1 MKFPR
6 YIGGGFSV
14 IRQYRIRMIFSIAIS
29 WTIIDMFFF
38 LFRILTSSSSKTALF
53 PRKTILTLLLREL
66 NVFFISM
73 CMGYALVFLLKNV
86 MRNSSVFKNILF
98 KTLILIVAA
107 LAVNFLIH
115 ITYVAF
121 IDKKSLAIA
130 VNSFYTHT
138 FQGTWLLEK
147 MPEWFILFI
156 LTQLIIEFIEKYS
169 PGIFFAIFFGKYL
182 KPKNEYLIIMFIDL
196 KNSTPIAEKMDTV
209 HYFRFIREF
218 IYHISTA
225 LLEFGGRIYQYVG
238 DEIIASWPA
247 KQVNYKNSIQ
257 ALIAARKNI
266 EKNGNRFRREY
277 GFLPEF
283 KVGMHSGEVTIG
295 EIGVIKKDLAM
306 SGDAMNITARIKDAC
321 SETNQKFIVSKEFIE
336 KSNLTDWQTE
346 TLGEF
351 ELKGKNNSIELFAL
365 KI

>member
-6 YIGGGFSV
+6 SIGGGFSV
-14 IRQYRIRMIFSIAIS
+14 IRHYRLKMIFSIAIS
-29 WTIIDMFFF
+29 WTIIDLCFFI
-38 LFRILTSSSSKTALF
+38 FRILTGAPSKTAVF
-53 PRKTILTLLLREL
+53 PKRTILTILLREV
-66 NVFFISM
+66 NVFFISL
-73 CMGYALVFLLKNV
+73 CMGYALVFLLKKTL
-86 MRNSSVFKNILF
+86 RNSSVFTNILF
-98 KTLILIVAA
+98 KTLILIIAA
-107 LAVNFLIH
+107 LVVNFLIH
-115 ITYVAF
+115 ITYVML
-121 IDKKSLAIA
+121 IGKKSLAIA
-130 VNSFYTHT
+130 VTSFYTHT

-156 LTQLIIEFIEKYS
+156 LTQIIIEFIEKYS

-196 KNSTPIAEKMDTV
+196 KNSTPIAEKMDAT

-238 DEIIASWPA
+238 DEIVVSWPA
-247 KQVNYKNSIQ
+247 KPINYKNCVQ
-257 ALIAARKNI
+257 ALIGARKNI

-283 KVGMHSGEVTIG
+283 KAGMHSGEVTIG

-306 SGDAMNITARIKDAC
+306 SGDAMNTTARIRDAC
-321 SETNQKFIVSKEFIE
+321 SETNQKFIVSREFIE

-351 ELKGKNNSIELFAL
+351 ELKGKNISVELFAL